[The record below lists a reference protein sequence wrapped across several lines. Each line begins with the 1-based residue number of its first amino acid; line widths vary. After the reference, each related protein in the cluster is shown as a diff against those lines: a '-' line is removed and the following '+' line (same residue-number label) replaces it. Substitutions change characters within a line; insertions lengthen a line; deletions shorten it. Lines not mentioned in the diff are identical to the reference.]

1 MATAILRNGAPQPVF
16 YGTDD
21 QSIPALVPEP
31 VVSPIHLPLIFTF
44 AERGDHKN
52 AYVVSGDSLFSMYGS
67 NVADLD
73 SEYTT
78 FNTPFLELFNSQA
91 NAVMVQRVLPV
102 DAKQATLRVYAEVYT
117 AKVPVYQRA
126 ADNSVVYNSATGKPV
141 QTGTTNGKAI
151 IWRVGEI
158 KTPNPIRQ
166 GVIYNGSITGS
177 DGVVS
182 KIYPIMDLPA
192 SFFGKKGSDIGFR
205 LSCPNAKSSTP
216 LDTTISTAI
225 GARILTMQ
233 FVERDEDT
241 SSPTITRTLDGAAS
255 VSFSMKPGAY
265 YRDMRMNLDVNKVL
279 VSAFRNMNP
288 DSGLPPDLG
297 PISELYIYQSN
308 LNQILTDAHTA
319 IGGTFGTD
327 IHMVDIYTGLDTDGN
342 PYNGLMVDDGSL
354 GGEIFTEA
362 HTHYLEGGSNG
373 TMSNAIFDELVLT
386 EMQAFGTGT
395 VNYLDIAK
403 YPCSYLWD
411 SGFSTNTKKA
421 LCRFIGQ
428 RPDTNV
434 VLSTHVFDKGQN
446 DAQAENSM
454 KVALVSYARAYPESQ
469 RYGTATCR
477 AAVVGH
483 SFHLNN
489 SQYTDFVPASYS
501 LAKMTARYAG
511 AGIAKF
517 NSAYRFDRGELA
529 VIEEGY
535 DINLTYKTPDGYS
548 SDWEAGLIN
557 IRSFDQYR
565 YFFPALQTVYNNDRS
580 VLKGY
585 LAAMVIGDLER
596 IAHTVWR
603 EMSGASSLTNAE
615 MIKMVNEKII
625 EKTEGR
631 YDGVVDIVPNAYF
644 TAQDLSNGYSITV
657 DINLY
662 GQVIK
667 TVHKYTIV
675 AHRRADSAAA

>member
-1 MATAILRNGAPQPVF
+1 MANAILRNGAPQPVF

-21 QSIPALVPEP
+21 QSIAALVPEP
-31 VVSPIHLPLIFTF
+31 VVSPIHLPLMFTF

-52 AYVVSGDSLFSMYGS
+52 AYVTLGDGLYNMYGS
-67 NVADLD
+67 TVTELD
-73 SEYTT
+73 NEYTT
-78 FNTPFLELFNSQA
+78 INTPFLQMFNEQA
-91 NAVMVQRVLPV
+91 NAVMVQRLIPD
-102 DAKQATLRVYAEVYT
+102 DATQASLRVFAEVYN
-117 AKVPVYQRA
+117 AKVPVYQRN
-126 ADNSVVYNSATGKPV
+126 ADNSLFYDDSGKPV
-141 QTGTTNGKAI
+141 KTGTTDGI
-151 IWRVGEI
+151 GIVWRVGVI
-158 KTPNPIRQ
+158 STANPIRQ
-166 GVIYNGSITGS
+166 GVIYSGSITGS
-177 DGVVS
+177 DGQVS

-216 LDTTISTAI
+216 LDSAICTAI
-225 GARILTMQ
+225 GSRILTMQ
-233 FVERDEDT
+233 FVERDADT
-241 SSPTITRTLDGAAS
+241 TSPTITRTLDGAAS

-279 VSAFRNMNP
+279 VPAYRDMNP
-288 DSGLPPDLG
+288 KSGLLPELG
-297 PISELYIYQSN
+297 PVSDAYVYQNN
-308 LNQILTDAHTA
+308 LTTILTSANAA

-327 IHMVDIYTGLDTDGN
+327 IHMVDIYTGLDMEGN
-342 PYNGLMVDDGSL
+342 PYNGLMVDDGTL
-354 GGEIFTEA
+354 AGEVFTEA
-362 HTHYLEGGSNG
+362 HTHYLVGGSDG
-373 TMSNAIFDELVLT
+373 TMNNDTFDALVRR
-386 EMQAFGTGT
+386 EMLAFGTGT

-403 YPCSYLWD
+403 YPCSHLWD
-411 SGFSTNTKKA
+411 AGFTTDTKKA
-421 LCRFIGQ
+421 LCRFIGV

-434 VLSTHVFDKGQN
+434 TLTTHVYNHVQN
-446 DAQAENSM
+446 DAQTENSM
-454 KVALVSYARAYPESQ
+454 KVALVSFARAYPESQ

-477 AAVVGH
+477 AQVVGH
-483 SFHLNN
+483 SYQLNN
-489 SQYTDFVPASYS
+489 SSYTDFVPASYS

-511 AGIAKF
+511 ASIAKF

-529 VIEEGY
+529 VIEDGY
-535 DINLTYKTPDGYS
+535 NINLTYKTTDGYS
-548 SDWEAGLIN
+548 SDWDAGLIN

-585 LAAMVIGDLER
+585 LAAIIVGDLER
-596 IAHTVWR
+596 VAHTVWR
-603 EMSGASSLTNAE
+603 ELSGASSLTNAQ
-615 MIKMVNEKII
+615 MVKMVNEKII

-644 TAQDLSNGYSITV
+644 TAQDLSNGYSITI

>member
-1 MATAILRNGAPQPVF
+1 MANAILRNGAPQPVF

-21 QSIPALVPEP
+21 QSIAALVPEP
-31 VVSPIHLPLIFTF
+31 VVSPIHLPLMFTF
-44 AERGDHKN
+44 AERGDHQN
-52 AYVVSGDSLFSMYGS
+52 AYVVSGDSLFSMYGTT
-67 NVADLD
+67 VTDLD

-78 FNTPFLELFNSQA
+78 FNTPFLQMFNEQA
-91 NAVMVQRVLPV
+91 NAMMVQRLLPD
-102 DAKQATLRVYAEVYT
+102 DASQATLRIYAETYA
-117 AKVPVYQRA
+117 AKVPVYQRN
-126 ADNSVVYNSATGKPV
+126 ADNSIVYDLQGKAV
-141 QTGTTNGKAI
+141 QTGTTDGYAI
-151 IWRVGEI
+151 VWHVGAM
-158 KTPNPIRQ
+158 TAQNPIKQ
-166 GVIYNGSITGS
+166 GVIFNGTITGS
-177 DGVVS
+177 DGATS
-182 KIYPIMDLPA
+182 KIYPIVDLPA

-216 LDTTISTAI
+216 LDSTICTAI
-225 GARILTMQ
+225 GSRILTIQ
-233 FVERDEDT
+233 FVERDADT
-241 SSPTITRTLDGAAS
+241 TSPTITRTLDGAAS

-279 VSAFRNMNP
+279 VSAYRNMNP

-297 PISELYIYQSN
+297 PVSDFYVYQNN
-308 LNQILTDAHTA
+308 LATVLGEAHAA
-319 IGGTFGTD
+319 IGGTFGSD
-327 IHMVDIYTGLDTDGN
+327 IHMVDIYSGLDTDGN
-342 PYNGLMVDDGSL
+342 PYNGLLVDDGAL
-354 GGEIFTEA
+354 GGEVFTEA
-362 HTHYLEGGSNG
+362 HTHYLEGGSDG
-373 TMSNAIFDELVLT
+373 TMTNATFDALVRK
-386 EMQAFGTGT
+386 EMLAFGEGT

-403 YPCSYLWD
+403 YPCSHLWD
-411 SGFSTNTKKA
+411 SGFTTDTKKA
-421 LCRFIGQ
+421 LCRFIGV

-434 VLSTHVFDKGQN
+434 TLTTHVFDKGQN
-446 DAQAENSM
+446 DAQTENSM
-454 KVALVSYARAYPESQ
+454 KVALVSFARAYPESQ

-477 AAVVGH
+477 AQVVGH
-483 SFHLNN
+483 SYLLNN
-489 SQYTDFVPASYS
+489 SPYSEFVPASYS

-511 AGIAKF
+511 SGIAKF

-535 DINLTYKTPDGYS
+535 NINLIYKTPDGYS

-585 LAAMVIGDLER
+585 LAAIIIGDLER

-603 EMSGASSLTNAE
+603 EMSGASSLTNAQ
-615 MIKMVNEKII
+615 MVKMVNEKII

-667 TVHKYTIV
+667 TVHKYTII
-675 AHRRADSAAA
+675 ANRRADSTAA